1 MKARRWLLLAFLVAL
16 ALVVITRFVEIE
28 RVIRTLLRGQWQWVA
43 VGAGLQ
49 FLHYLTYAAMFSAGF
64 EAVGVAISTLQLL
77 PVVFASVFV
86 NVLAIT
92 GGAAIFVDDAARRG
106 QSAARATAGTLL
118 VLVADFGTFI
128 VVLIGGLLYLS
139 YRRVLLAYQLL
150 GTAILAASV
159 LGQGA
164 ILALGWWQPRWLEAL
179 FGWLQRAINWLFR
192 LIGRPAPLADDWATR
207 SVAEFIGA
215 AAALATHPRVAWR
228 LVGISFAHHA
238 AGVAS
243 LYAVFLAFGQPGSIG
258 VVTAA
263 YTVGLLFWIISITPQ
278 GVGVV
283 EGVMVLVLVS
293 LGVPAAEATVITFA
307 FRALAFWLP
316 LLVGVA
322 FWPRVKSLGG

>member
-28 RVIRTLLRGQWQWVA
+28 RVVRTLLRGQWQWVA

-49 FLHYLTYAAMFSAGF
+49 FLHYLTYAAMFSTGF
-64 EAVGVAISTLQLL
+64 EAVGVAIGTCELL

-92 GGAAIFVDDAARRG
+92 GGAAIFIDDAARRG

-128 VVLIGGLLYLS
+128 IVLVGGLLYLS
-139 YRRVLLAYQLL
+139 YRRVLAAYQLV

-164 ILALGWWQPRWLEAL
+164 ILALGWWRPRWLEAF
-179 FGWLQRAINWLFR
+179 FGWLQRAINGFFR
-192 LIGRPAPLADDWATR
+192 LIGRPAPLAADWAIR
-207 SVAEFIGA
+207 STAEFIGA
-215 AAALATHPRVAWR
+215 AAALATHPQVAWR

-238 AGVAS
+238 AGIAS
-243 LYAVFLAFGQPGSIG
+243 LYALFLAFGEPASVG

-316 LLVGVA
+316 LLVGVG

>member
-16 ALVVITRFVEIE
+16 AIVVITRFVEIE
-28 RVIRTLLRGQWQWVA
+28 RVAATLLRGQWQWVA

-64 EAVGVAISTLQLL
+64 EAVGVAVGTLDLL

-86 NVLAIT
+86 NVLAST
-92 GGAAIFVDDAARRG
+92 GGAAIFVDDVARRG

-150 GTAILAASV
+150 GTALLVASV
-159 LGQGA
+159 VGQAA

-179 FGWLQRAINWLFR
+179 FGWLQRAINWFFR
-192 LIGRPAPLADDWATR
+192 LIRRPAQLADDWAAR
-207 SVAEFIGA
+207 STAEFIGA
-215 AAALATHPRVAWR
+215 AAAVATHPQVAWR

-243 LYAVFLAFGQPGSIG
+243 LYALFLAFREPGSIG

-293 LGVPAAEATVITFA
+293 LGMPAADATVITFA

>member
-16 ALVVITRFVEIE
+16 AIVVITRFVEIQ
-28 RVIRTLLRGQWQWVA
+28 RLAATLLRGQWQWVA
-43 VGAGLQ
+43 VGAALQ

-64 EAVGVAISTLQLL
+64 EAVGVAVGTLELL

-92 GGAAIFVDDAARRG
+92 GGAAIFIDDVARRG

-118 VLVADFGTFI
+118 VLVADFATFI
-128 VVLIGGLLYLS
+128 AVLIGGLFYLS
-139 YRRVLLAYQLL
+139 YQGVLAAYQVL
-150 GTAILAASV
+150 GTAILSGSV
-159 LGQGA
+159 LAQGG
-164 ILALGWWQPRWLEAL
+164 ILALAWWRPRWLEVL
-179 FGWLQRAINWLFR
+179 FTWLQGTINWGFR
-192 LIGRPAPLADDWATR
+192 VVRRPAPLSADWARR
-207 SVAEFIGA
+207 STAEFMGA
-215 AAALATHPRVAWR
+215 SAALSTHPRASVRAVA
-228 LVGISFAHHA
+228 ISFAHHA
-238 AGVAS
+238 TGVAS
-243 LYAVFLAFGQPGSIG
+243 LYALFLAFGQPGNIG

-283 EGVMVLVLVS
+283 EGVMVVVLVS
-293 LGVPAAEATVITFA
+293 LGMAAADATVITLA